1 MNTRMDSMSTELEY
15 HVVSKDA
22 WAGHEEFDNQLS
34 VIEFLRCVRAL
45 ERLPLNVTARGLDDL
60 LRSANDSGTACDYIH
75 EVLTGGVNH
84 LNREQP
90 VSASLSMTSSTG
102 MGR

>member
-1 MNTRMDSMSTELEY
+1 
-15 HVVSKDA
+15 
-22 WAGHEEFDNQLS
+22 
-34 VIEFLRCVRAL
+34 
-45 ERLPLNVTARGLDDL
+45 
-60 LRSANDSGTACDYIH
+60 
-75 EVLTGGVNH
+75 VLTGGVNH